1 MLIVGTGG
9 HALDLM
15 DVVCQLNW
23 QDEISFFNNVDPDFH
38 FNIPFLSNKKIIR
51 SENELKQ
58 CFEKDSRFIIAVGTP
73 LHRKKLYDLMIQ
85 NGGEPVNLISPNS
98 SIGKIN
104 NFLGKA
110 LNIMNNVVIT
120 TNIRIGNGVLIN
132 TGTIITHDCVIG
144 DFTEICPGVKI
155 AGACVIGENVFIG
168 TGAII
173 LPGIKIGN
181 NSIVAAGSVVKS
193 NIPDCTMYAGN
204 PAVLKK
210 HIK

>member
-38 FNIPFLSNKKIIR
+38 FSIPFLSNKNIIR

-58 CFEKDSRFIIAVGTP
+58 HFEKDSRFILAIGNP
-73 LHRKKLYDLMIQ
+73 QHRKKLYDLMIE
-85 NGGEPVNLISPNS
+85 NGGLPVNLISPRS
-98 SIGKIN
+98 LIGQIN
-104 NFLGKA
+104 NALGDA

-120 TNIRIGNGVLIN
+120 TNTKIGKGVLIN
-132 TGTIITHDCVIG
+132 TGVIITHDCEIG
-144 DFTEICPGVKI
+144 SFTEICPGVKI
-155 AGACVIGENVFIG
+155 AGACAIGENVFIG

-193 NIPDCTMYAGN
+193 NIPDNTMYAGN